1 MAADAV
7 VILLTFLT
15 KIHYIKTDFGNKQLH
30 MASFIFIYLKKKKF
44 VKSKTRKEE
53 PNSNGILCFFF
64 SFLPLSFSLKKIQ

>member
-30 MASFIFIYLKKKKF
+30 MASYIHLFKKKEIREIQNPQGGTKF
-44 VKSKTRKEE
+44 
-53 PNSNGILCFFF
+53 
-64 SFLPLSFSLKKIQ
+64 